1 MNMKNFNEYGKTVL
15 IAGALASMGLIGLKQ
30 INVYV
35 DLPSV
40 VDKMQKKQTAIVAS
54 QESMRSTQTEHG
66 KKLTTIVGMLKRM
79 RR

>member
-15 IAGALASMGLIGLKQ
+15 LIGALTSMGVFGLKQ

-54 QESMRSTQTEHG
+54 QDSMKTTQAKHG
-66 KKLTTIVGMLKRM
+66 HKLTHIVKMLERM
-79 RR
+79 KK